1 MAVIHHTTLVPTKLE
16 LLRTW
21 LPRQDWFDGT
31 TAPELV
37 ASGGFRLDDPAG
49 EVGIECY
56 LATDTSTGRSYH
68 VPMTYR
74 GAPLPDAGAALI
86 GTLEHGVL
94 GRRWVYDG
102 PGDPVFV
109 AQALALL
116 TGRARAQDQG
126 RDNTPDPDIDVTRAA
141 ADTAMALRVVRV
153 PGDGDPGDRRGSVSG
168 PWRTPEGL
176 VRRGV
181 LLEAVTVDGRK

>member
-1 MAVIHHTTLVPTKLE
+1 MAVIHHTTLNPTKQE

-21 LPRQDWFDGT
+21 LPAQDWFRGPGT
-31 TAPELV
+31 PELV
-37 ASGGFRLDDPAG
+37 PAGGFRLDDPAG
-49 EVGIECY
+49 QVGIECY
-56 LATDTSTGRSYH
+56 LVTDTLTGHTYH

-74 GAPLPDAGAALI
+74 GAPLPDSGSALI

-116 TGRARAQDQG
+116 TGRAEAQDQNV
-126 RDNTPDPDIDVTRAA
+126 DNTRDASIDITCAA
-141 ADTAMALRVVRV
+141 ADSPIGLRVVRI
-153 PGDGDPGDRRGSVSG
+153 PGNGDPDRRCGLVSG
-168 PWRTPEGL
+168 PWRAPDGVEA
-176 VRRGV
+176 RGV

>member
-1 MAVIHHTTLVPTKLE
+1 MAVIHHTTLIPTKLE

-21 LPRQDWFDGT
+21 LPAQDWFRGT
-31 TAPELV
+31 RTPELV
-37 ASGGFRLDDPAG
+37 AVGGFRLDDPAG
-49 EVGIECY
+49 EVGIECC
-56 LATDTSTGRSYH
+56 LVTDTITAHTYH

-74 GAPLPDAGAALI
+74 GAPLPDAHDTLI

-116 TGRARAQDQG
+116 TGRAEAQDQQ
-126 RDNTPDPDIDVTRAA
+126 RDNTPDPDIDITCAA
-141 ADTAMALRVVRV
+141 VDAPIALRVVRI
-153 PGDGDPGDRRGSVSG
+153 PGDGDPHGRCGSVRG
-168 PWRTPEGL
+168 PWCTPQGRET
-176 VRRGV
+176 RGV
-181 LLEAVTVDGRK
+181 LLEATTVDGRK

>member
-1 MAVIHHTTLVPTKLE
+1 MAVIHHTTLIPTKLE

-21 LPRQDWFDGT
+21 LPAQDWFHGT
-31 TAPELV
+31 ATPELV

-56 LATDTSTGRSYH
+56 LVTDTITARTYH

-74 GAPLPDAGAALI
+74 GAPLPDARDALI

-116 TGRARAQDQG
+116 TGRAEAQDQH
-126 RDNTPDPDIDVTRAA
+126 RDNTPDPDIDITRAA
-141 ADTAMALRVVRV
+141 VDAPTALRVVRV
-153 PGDGDPGDRRGSVSG
+153 PGDGDPDRRRGSVIG

-176 VRRGV
+176 GVRGV
-181 LLEAVTVDGRK
+181 LLETITVDGRK